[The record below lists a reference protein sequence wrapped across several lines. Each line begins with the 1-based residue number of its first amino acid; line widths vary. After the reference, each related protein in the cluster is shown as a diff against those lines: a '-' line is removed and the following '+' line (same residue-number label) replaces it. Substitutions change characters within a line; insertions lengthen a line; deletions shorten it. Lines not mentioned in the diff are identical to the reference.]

1 MGVRVI
7 VTIVLGFALSNI
19 CGGAPVRA
27 AVEID
32 EKGSNQKKESHEAKH
47 ETHETKHVA
56 AEHGHAKKT
65 SNDGKESHAVEIDEN
80 GAIQKKAKHDTHE
93 TKHAA
98 AEHGHAKKA
107 SNDGKESHENSHAQ
121 TSEKAVNGGVVRKE
135 HHAHA
140 DKEQSTHAS
149 LSEQSVF
156 SDEEEDDTALDELEA
171 MTIART
177 LEKKH
182 TPPWGPPAAVP
193 CTWHEWENDGS
204 CSYTCGGRGKTG
216 QKMSRGKNPAK
227 HGGVGCHGK
236 TTKQVE
242 CAIEE
247 CPTTTTTTEEEAT
260 TTTAGG
266 APRMTDL
273 SSLTLLTSL
282 VLVVSMLG

>member
-7 VTIVLGFALSNI
+7 VTIVLGFALSTI
-19 CGGAPVRA
+19 CGGTPVRT

-32 EKGSNQKKESHEAKH
+32 KKSSNQKKESHEAKH

-56 AEHGHAKKT
+56 AEHGHAKET
-65 SNDGKESHAVEIDEN
+65 SNDGKESHAVEIDES
-80 GAIQKKAKHDTHE
+80 GAIRKKAKHDTHE

-107 SNDGKESHENSHAQ
+107 SNDGKESHENSHA
-121 TSEKAVNGGVVRKE
+121 
-135 HHAHA
+135 HHTHA

-149 LSEQSVF
+149 LTEQNVF
-156 SDEEEDDTALDELEA
+156 SEEEDDDTALDELEA

-182 TPPWGPPAAVP
+182 APPWGPPAAVP

-204 CSYTCGGRGKTG
+204 CAYTCGGRGKEG

-227 HGGVGCHGK
+227 HGGVDCHGK
-236 TTKQVE
+236 TTKQTE

-247 CPTTTTTTEEEAT
+247 CPTTTTTEEAT

-266 APRMTDL
+266 SPRMTDL
-273 SSLTLLTSL
+273 SSLCLLTSL
-282 VLVVSMLG
+282 LLVVSMLG